1 MNIQKK
7 IAVFIFVFV
16 FYVSTSIGRFV
27 VKANFHFRVEEGLE
41 LIAKTGRIAE
51 VVIIGLGEP
60 AKLASIFPV
69 DAQPT
74 VPVNPPS
81 TTPTD
86 PPPTI
91 PNDPPST
98 TPTDPPPTV
107 PADPQP
113 TVPVNP
119 PAPIVD
125 EVDTSEENVMEDVVV
140 ESTTIV
146 DMYKTPSLNVPK
158 TMDSTNMMSLF
169 TITVVS
175 IIGLIS
181 ILYTKKTIK
190 E

>member
-1 MNIQKK
+1 M
-7 IAVFIFVFV
+7 FVFV
-16 FYVSTSIGRFV
+16 FYVSTSIERFV

-86 PPPTI
+86 PQPTV
-91 PNDPPST
+91 
-98 TPTDPPPTV
+98 PTDPQPTV

>member
-7 IAVFIFVFV
+7 LAVFIFVFV

-51 VVIIGLGEP
+51 VVIIGLSEP
-60 AKLASIFPV
+60 AELASIFPV
-69 DAQPT
+69 DAQ
-74 VPVNPPS
+74 
-81 TTPTD
+81 
-86 PPPTI
+86 
-91 PNDPPST
+91 
-98 TPTDPPPTV
+98 PTV

-169 TITVVS
+169 AITVVS

>member
-51 VVIIGLGEP
+51 VVIIGLSEP
-60 AKLASIFPV
+60 AELASIF
-69 DAQPT
+69 
-74 VPVNPPS
+74 
-81 TTPTD
+81 
-86 PPPTI
+86 
-91 PNDPPST
+91 
-98 TPTDPPPTV
+98 
-107 PADPQP
+107 
-113 TVPVNP
+113 PVNP

-169 TITVVS
+169 AITVVS